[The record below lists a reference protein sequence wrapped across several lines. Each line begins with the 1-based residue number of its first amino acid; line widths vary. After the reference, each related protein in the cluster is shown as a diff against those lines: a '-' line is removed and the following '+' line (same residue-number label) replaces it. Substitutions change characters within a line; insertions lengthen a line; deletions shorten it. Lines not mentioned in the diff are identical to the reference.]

1 MAQTDLLNST
11 FGRVLLFRHLA
22 ICTSA
27 LLAYV
32 LRREIDV
39 GYTVL
44 AVVVGSAVANFALY
58 LMRMSSKLQPLAVR
72 ASPVVGLS
80 AWTALIAVTNG
91 VASAFVAG
99 LSLEVMLAGMLFG
112 STSVLFIA
120 GASAAA
126 LTGQQFWVGV
136 HGQQLA
142 LGLQLAFLAA
152 TGGAVWAYQ
161 RRSER
166 REAEFEA
173 EQSRMGAQLGRLEIQ
188 LQDERVLG
196 SVGEHTGRLA
206 HGLKNSVH
214 SLRGF
219 TALLERHVRPEG
231 EPALEALQ
239 RAIEDLERLA
249 RLTLDEGA
257 TEGSIAPQQG
267 AGPDVVLDR
276 AISEVRA
283 THPEVTWQLDL
294 SAGLPAVGMGDEA
307 LEEVLLILLRNAIEA
322 MPSHGGV
329 ATLSAH
335 LEGGE
340 LVVQVE
346 DSGTGVAPEDL
357 ERIFRPGYTTKS
369 QGSGYGLFLAR
380 RIVGDHGGVLTGRAG
395 AGVGAV
401 FEMRVPVELEPSA
414 AEGAS

>member
-1 MAQTDLLNST
+1 MSQSELLNST

-44 AVVVGSAVANFALY
+44 AVVVGSAIANFSLY
-58 LMRMSSKLQPLAVR
+58 LMRMSAKLWPLAVR
-72 ASPVVGLS
+72 SSPVVGLS

-126 LTGQQFWVGV
+126 LTGQQFWLGV
-136 HGQQLA
+136 HGQEWALA
-142 LGLQLAFLAA
+142 LQLAFLAA
-152 TGGAVWAYQ
+152 TGGAVWAFQ

-166 REAEFEA
+166 REREFEA

-188 LQDERVLG
+188 LEDERLLG
-196 SVGEHTGRLA
+196 SVGENTGRLA

-219 TALLERHVRPEG
+219 AALLEPHVRAGG
-231 EPALEALQ
+231 EPVLDAL
-239 RAIEDLERLA
+239 RHAIEDLEGLA
-249 RLTLDEGA
+249 RLTLEESQGDGQA
-257 TEGSIAPQQG
+257 GSTSGEGS
-267 AGPDVVLDR
+267 DVVLER

-283 THPEVTWQLDL
+283 THPDVTWRLDFP
-294 SAGLPAVGMGDEA
+294 AGLPAVGIGDEE

-322 MPSHGGV
+322 MPSGGGL
-329 ATLSAH
+329 ATLSAWA
-335 LEGGE
+335 EAEE

-346 DSGTGVAPEDL
+346 DSGTGLAPEDL

-380 RIVGDHGGVLTGRAG
+380 RIVGEHGGVLTGRAG
-395 AGVGAV
+395 ATSGAV
-401 FEMRVPVELEPSA
+401 FEMRVPVELKPST
-414 AEGAS
+414 AEAVS